1 MTPLASLTTFNYLM
15 YSSRGPTKGIN
26 FFISSIYLMTSFSL
40 VRVICPLEY
49 SELRDFNSFSNYSL
63 LGVFPFNLFFNLL
76 SLSSS
81 SFNSF
86 FLALNLFLRTLKSAF
101 NDLDSA
107 ILSARL
113 PEAPA
118 SLELDYLASY
128 LAFLAAFKVSSMNF
142 FKSLN

>member
-26 FFISSIYLMTSFSL
+26 FFNSSIYLMTSFSL

-49 SELRDFNSFSNYSL
+49 SEFNAFNSFSNYSL
-63 LGVFPFNLFFNLL
+63 LGVFPFNLVFNLL
-76 SLSSS
+76 SFSSH

-86 FLALNLFLRTLKSAF
+86 FLALNLFLRALNSAF
-101 NDLDSA
+101 KALDSV

-113 PEAPA
+113 PEAPV
-118 SLELDYLASY
+118 SLEFTYLASC